1 MNAKEYLLQ
10 IRKIDKIINNRIE
23 EAEHWRSVA
32 TGTTAYSEGDR
43 VQSSGNKQ
51 KMENAVCR
59 YLQME
64 AEVNEYIDKLV
75 DVRQEILLTIENL
88 PTADYEVLHKAYVQC
103 KNFTVIAFEMGKS
116 RSWVTS
122 VHDRALQ
129 GVQQML
135 DRRNEVTNEQMD

>member
-1 MNAKEYLLQ
+1 MDAKEYLLQ
-10 IRKIDKIINNRIE
+10 VRKIDRIINNRIE
-23 EAEHWRSVA
+23 EAEYWRSVA
-32 TGTTAYSEGDR
+32 MGTTAYSEGDR

-51 KMENAVCR
+51 KMENAICR
-59 YLQME
+59 HLQME
-64 AEVNEYIDKLV
+64 EEVNRYIDKLV

-103 KNFTVIAFEMGKS
+103 KNFTVIAFEMEKS

-129 GVQQML
+129 GVQRLL
-135 DRRNEVTNEQMD
+135 DERKEVQNEID